1 MGKMEDIKKTLI
13 NWFSVR
19 NLCRFPT
26 KGKDNANINSFVDK
40 IIFYAKKLLYA

>member
-19 NLCRFPT
+19 NLCKFPT
-26 KGKDNANINSFVDK
+26 KGKDNTNIRCICNNNNFWN
-40 IIFYAKKLLYA
+40 KKVIN